1 MAMILGL
8 SGYEV
13 YVAHSG
19 REALDLTEQHR
30 PEVVF
35 LDIGM
40 PDLNGY
46 EVAAAIRRRAW
57 GKKIYLLAVT
67 GWGQSED
74 KERALAAGFD
84 RHLTKP
90 VDLDQVESLLRDY
103 LI

>member
-1 MAMILGL
+1 
-8 SGYEV
+8 
-13 YVAHSG
+13 
-19 REALDLTEQHR
+19 
-30 PEVVF
+30 
-35 LDIGM
+35 
-40 PDLNGY
+40 
-46 EVAAAIRRRAW
+46 VAAAIRRQAW

>member
-1 MAMILGL
+1 
-8 SGYEV
+8 V

-19 REALDLTEQHR
+19 REAFDLVEQQR
-30 PEVVF
+30 PEAVF

-46 EVAAAIRRRAW
+46 EVAAAIRRQAW
-57 GKKIYLLAVT
+57 GKQVYLVAVT

-84 RHLTKP
+84 QHLTKP
-90 VDLDQVESLLRDY
+90 VDLDQVEALLRDH
-103 LI
+103 LHPNLKRSV

>member
-1 MAMILGL
+1 
-8 SGYEV
+8 
-13 YVAHSG
+13 
-19 REALDLTEQHR
+19 
-30 PEVVF
+30 
-35 LDIGM
+35 
-40 PDLNGY
+40 
-46 EVAAAIRRRAW
+46 VAAAIRRHPW

-90 VDLDQVESLLRDY
+90 VDLDQVETLLRDH

>member
-1 MAMILGL
+1 
-8 SGYEV
+8 
-13 YVAHSG
+13 
-19 REALDLTEQHR
+19 
-30 PEVVF
+30 VF

-46 EVAAAIRRRAW
+46 EVAGAIRGHAW
-57 GKKIYLLAVT
+57 GKRMYLLAVT

-84 RHLTKP
+84 QHLTKP
-90 VDLDQVESLLRDY
+90 VDLDQVETLLREH